1 MDTLPDIDTLL
12 QLLLVLVVVWVG
24 LAVVEEILGLLGWL
38 LGPLQPLIGLAV
50 VALAVLWLYK
60 QR

>member
-1 MDTLPDIDTLL
+1 MDALPDIDTLL

-24 LAVVEEILGLLGWL
+24 LAVAEEILGLLGWL